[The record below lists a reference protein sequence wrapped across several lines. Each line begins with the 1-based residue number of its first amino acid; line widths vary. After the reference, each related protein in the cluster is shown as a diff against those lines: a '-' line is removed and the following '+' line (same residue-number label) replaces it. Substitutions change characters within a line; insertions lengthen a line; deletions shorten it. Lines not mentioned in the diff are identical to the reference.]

1 VSADTDDTL
10 TAPPP
15 ASVALIVEPDSEQT
29 MQRVRPPVVP
39 VSTEQHRP
47 TTTAIVE
54 QAHTARLYFAF
65 RIGSSAVV
73 CLDAIA
79 YIGRKPT
86 IPRIVRGGLARLV
99 RVASESNEVSATH
112 LELRQSGTTVVAHD
126 LNSTNGTTVAL
137 PGFAVRTLRQGESL
151 VVSVGTL
158 IDIGDR
164 NVIEILPQQEK
175 P

>member
-1 VSADTDDTL
+1 MSADTDDTL
-10 TAPPP
+10 TAEPP
-15 ASVALIVEPDSEQT
+15 ASVALIVDPDSERT
-29 MQRVRPPVVP
+29 MQRVRPVVP

-47 TTTAIVE
+47 TAIVE

-137 PGFAVRTLRQGESL
+137 PGFAVRTLRPGESL

>member
-1 VSADTDDTL
+1 MSADTDDTL
-10 TAPPP
+10 TAQPP

-29 MQRVRPPVVP
+29 MQRVGPVVP

-47 TTTAIVE
+47 TAIVE

-126 LNSTNGTTVAL
+126 LNSTNGTRVAL
-137 PGFAVRTLRQGESL
+137 PGFAVRTLRPGESL

>member
-1 VSADTDDTL
+1 VSADAEDTL
-10 TAPPP
+10 TAEPP
-15 ASVALIVEPDSEQT
+15 ASVALTVEPDSEQT
-29 MQRVRPPVVP
+29 IQGVRPVLP
-39 VSTEQHRP
+39 VSADQHQP
-47 TTTAIVE
+47 TAIVE
-54 QAHTARLYFAF
+54 QAHIARSYFAF

-79 YIGRKPT
+79 YIGRRPT

-99 RVASESNEVSATH
+99 RVSSENNEVSATH

-126 LNSTNGTTVAL
+126 LNSTNGTKVAL
-137 PGFAVRTLRQGESL
+137 PGFSVRTLRPGESL

-164 NVIEILPQQEK
+164 NVIEILPQRET